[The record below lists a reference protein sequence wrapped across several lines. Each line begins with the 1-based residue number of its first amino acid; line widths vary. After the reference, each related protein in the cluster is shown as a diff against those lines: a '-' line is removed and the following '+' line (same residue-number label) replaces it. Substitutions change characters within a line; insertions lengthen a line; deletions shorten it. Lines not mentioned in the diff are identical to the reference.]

1 MITKLFLA
9 SDLEQIKIRL
19 LEILQENALAREHP
33 DVLYIDSEQKLGIE
47 QARRIKDHF
56 LLKPYQAKG
65 RAVVVEDLS
74 GITVDAQNAL
84 LKVIEEPPEEAIILF
99 GTLNLNHLLPTF
111 LSRCQAI
118 ELDEG
123 KKRNKDFKEIEAI
136 LAMDTPARFKAIDKA
151 DDKEKLLLQLIHF
164 SQQELTK
171 KPGSVQFAKKVL
183 EMERFQKAHVN
194 LRGILEYLM
203 LILPKVS

>member
-1 MITKLFLA
+1 MITKLFVT
-9 SDLEQIKIRL
+9 SDLELIKNKI
-19 LEILQENALAREHP
+19 LEILQDNSLTTTHP

-65 RAVVVEDLS
+65 RAVVVEDLA

-99 GTLNLNHLLPTF
+99 GTANSNHLLPTF
-111 LSRCQAI
+111 LSRCLVL
-118 ELDEG
+118 ELDGGNKEI
-123 KKRNKDFKEIEAI
+123 KDFKEIEVLLSKDI
-136 LAMDTPARFKAIDKA
+136 PERFKSVEKA
-151 DDKEKLLLQLIHF
+151 DDKEKLLSNLLYFTH
-164 SQQELTK
+164 QELIK
-171 KPGSVQFAKKVL
+171 KPEFVQFAKKTL

-203 LILPKVS
+203 LILPKK